1 MTAVD
6 TIPSTRGR
14 VCRHGPDRVPLV
26 EEIATMMNPDEP
38 TAPTAPEPP
47 SELASKANGRLP
59 GLNGAAPVASS
70 GFRTWVLALSAG
82 LAAGVIAWAIGEV
95 TLAPEMDH
103 LAGQGEIKVPVS
115 VTGTHNGI
123 ASFGALGA
131 ALGLGLGLAG
141 GLISRSFLRA
151 CLAAAIGLFLGGGV
165 SVAVSR
171 LILPVYY
178 AHLTE
183 DDLTYSLMTHG
194 VVWSAVGGVAGL
206 AFGLGLGGGWA
217 RTLRATVGGA
227 GAALLATVI
236 YEFAGG
242 ILFPLAMTNQPVSV
256 TWQSRLVARLLVTVL
271 VVAGVVLAAGSGDV
285 RQGAGAG
292 KT

>member
-1 MTAVD
+1 
-6 TIPSTRGR
+6 
-14 VCRHGPDRVPLV
+14 
-26 EEIATMMNPDEP
+26 MMNPDEP

-59 GLNGAAPVASS
+59 GSNGAAPVASS
-70 GFRTWVLALSAG
+70 GFRMWTLALAAG
-82 LAAGVIAWAIGEV
+82 LAAGVIAWAIGEA
-95 TLAPEMDH
+95 TLVPEMEH
-103 LAGQGEIKVPVS
+103 LAGRGEIKVPVS

-151 CLAAAIGLFLGGGV
+151 CLAAAIGLFLGGGA

-183 DDLTYSLMTHG
+183 DDLTYSLMTHSG
-194 VVWSAVGGVAGL
+194 VWAAIGGVAGL
-206 AFGLGLGGGWA
+206 VFGLGLGGWD
-217 RTLRATVGGA
+217 RMLRATVGGA

-256 TWQSRLVARLLVTVL
+256 TWQSRLVARLLVAVL